1 MCYLGTLYK
10 FELEVL
16 VMISLRSVVGVA
28 LLASGCGSTGLMG
41 LEADS
46 VTAAPEPAA
55 GPRPTVEVSAF
66 RVAAPKAKKEVGDGL
81 QDMLMMALLRT
92 ECCRVLEPQGDGGSG
107 AEYLVTGALTE
118 FEPSV
123 AGAKASVPANTPVDQ
138 LRGSFAGVMQE
149 LGIDSANTDAAQ
161 VGLDIRL
168 VKAGEIRHA
177 THVTGYAVDIES
189 LKFSDDSL
197 GSGLEVYSNT
207 PMDAAVRDA
216 VEKAAQEIAVS
227 AQPSY

>member
-1 MCYLGTLYK
+1 
-10 FELEVL
+10 
-16 VMISLRSVVGVA
+16 
-28 LLASGCGSTGLMG
+28 
-41 LEADS
+41 
-46 VTAAPEPAA
+46 
-55 GPRPTVEVSAF
+55 
-66 RVAAPKAKKEVGDGL
+66 VAAPKAKEEVGDGL

-92 ECCRVLEPQGDGGSG
+92 ECCRILEPEGDSSSG
-107 AEYLVTGALTE
+107 AEYLVAGALTE

-138 LRGSFAGVMQE
+138 LSSGFASLIQQI
-149 LGIDSANTDAAQ
+149 GIDSANADAAQ

-168 VKAGEIRHA
+168 IKAGEIRHA

-207 PMDAAVRDA
+207 PMEAAVRDA
-216 VEKAAQEIAVS
+216 VEKAAQEIAGS
-227 AQPSY
+227 ARPSY

>member
-1 MCYLGTLYK
+1 
-10 FELEVL
+10 
-16 VMISLRSVVGVA
+16 MILSRSVVGV
-28 LLASGCGSTGLMG
+28 LLLTGGCASTGMMG
-41 LEADS
+41 MDVDS
-46 VTAAPEPAA
+46 VKAAPEAA
-55 GPRPTVEVSAF
+55 VGPRPTVAVSAF
-66 RVAAPKAKKEVGDGL
+66 RVAAPKAKEEVGDGL

-92 ECCRVLEPQGDGGSG
+92 ECCRVLEPEGDSSSG
-107 AEYLVTGALTE
+107 AEYLVAGALTE

-138 LRGSFAGVMQE
+138 LSSGFASLIQQI
-149 LGIDSANTDAAQ
+149 GIDSANADAAQ

-168 VKAGEIRHA
+168 IKAGEIRHA

-207 PMDAAVRDA
+207 PMEGAVRDA
-216 VEKAAQEIAVS
+216 VEKAAQEIAGS
-227 AQPSY
+227 ARPSY